1 MRLCSHCW
9 PHCKKR
15 LPDSKL
21 IAVLFSWHKHSYLE
35 GSFTG
40 TIMRIWQKNTTAVP
54 FLLGSVISF
63 TTVFLF
69 YFVLFWRCLSNQ
81 MWIPSCGAGL
91 KFNEKIFGYICN
103 RLAIWHQ
110 WAPLSWWGQQC
121 SIQGPQ
127 MNNTA
132 DCNSPPAVWTVFS
145 NNIKPSQKGGSCQ
158 PSSSLISLC
167 PVAKACAIL
176 AIGSYHF
183 VLVWIWQEFK

>member
-21 IAVLFSWHKHSYLE
+21 IAVLFYWHKHSYLE

-40 TIMRIWQKNTTAVP
+40 TIMRIWQKNSTAVSS
-54 FLLGSVISF
+54 LLGSVISL
-63 TTVFLF
+63 TTVFYFILF
-69 YFVLFWRCLSNQ
+69 CFDDVYRIRCEFLPVEKAS
-81 MWIPSCGAGL
+81 
-91 KFNEKIFGYICN
+91 NEKIIGYIYN

-110 WAPLSWWGQQC
+110 WAPLSWWGKQR

-132 DCNSPPAVWTVFS
+132 DCNSPAAVWTVFS

-158 PSSSLISLC
+158 PTSSLISLC

-183 VLVWIWQEFK
+183 VLVWSWQEFK